1 MENQE
6 NTLRKPSFGLVF
18 GAYGIDA
25 LFLWVWGIFA
35 VVLAVLACRALG
47 KDLLPNIGW
56 LVLWNAVGPV
66 AGLLYFLISEGKT
79 GASYGKRK
87 FRLQTILA
95 KTNALATRKRILA
108 SYIIDIVLLTIIY
121 LPLYFFI
128 SLVCALLTETIGP
141 FVVLLNSV
149 GGGYLLC
156 GIPLLV
162 FYFTVCESSF
172 GFSIGK
178 KICNLRVYQ
187 KLK

>member
-1 MENQE
+1 MENKEMNLQ
-6 NTLRKPSFGLVF
+6 KPTFWSVL
-18 GAYGIDA
+18 GAYSVDA
-25 LFLWVWGIFA
+25 LLLWVWGIFA
-35 VVLAVLACRALG
+35 IVLAVQACRVLG
-47 KDLLPNIGW
+47 QDLLPHIGW

-87 FRLQTILA
+87 FRLQTIPA
-95 KTNALATRKRILA
+95 KTDVLATRKRILA
-108 SYIIDIVLLTIIY
+108 SYIVDIVLLTIVY

-128 SLVCALLTETIGP
+128 SLGVLLLTESIGP

-162 FYFTVCESSF
+162 FYFAVCESSF

-178 KICNLRVYQ
+178 KICGLHVCQ
-187 KLK
+187 QSK

>member
-6 NTLRKPSFGLVF
+6 TNLQKPAFRSVF

-35 VVLAVLACRALG
+35 VVIAVLACRTLG

-56 LVLWNAVGPV
+56 LVLWNSVGPI

-95 KTNALATRKRILA
+95 ETNAPATRKRILA
-108 SYIIDIVLLTIIY
+108 SYIIDIILLTIIY

-128 SLVCALLTETIGP
+128 SLVCLLLTKTIGP
-141 FVVLLNSV
+141 FVVLLNAV

-162 FYFTVCESSF
+162 FYFAVCESCF
-172 GFSIGK
+172 GLSLGK

-187 KLK
+187 KTK